1 MASGALPRLSK
12 DADPLKPHVPKM
24 PAQLPCAVQ
33 RLRNLARGARQ
44 RVSIGV
50 VALATMAGSAA
61 FAEVDLPEAD
71 RAEPITISA
80 EAANRWQQGAY
91 EVWVLRGN
99 CRIEQGKSS
108 ARSAQAV
115 LWIDHAAATNRQHSK
130 VIAYLEGDVTIEH
143 GRSDGPATLS
153 DQTWLGRFFTAGA
166 VEVHVAAAAGK
177 PDTLPEVYGRGQQ
190 RRHPPQ
196 ADTIRR
202 TQFTT
207 AEQFPGTVFPG
218 TVAPGTVG
226 EGLPAGSRRIRVF
239 QRSNTPVGAQW
250 FPDPNSNQWIA
261 VIDSGVNLIIDGLPE
276 FGSIDVSADRLVI
289 WTVGRQELDLR
300 GEAFQ
305 EADIP
310 LEVYMEGNIVF
321 RQAERVIRAERMYY
335 DVNQEKGTIIEAEIL
350 TPVPQYEGLLRLKA
364 DVIQQVAPNQ
374 YFAKDAF
381 LTSSRMGEPGYR
393 IQSGDIYFEDIQFP
407 AFNPFTGQPVIDP
420 ETHEQVIQHKKLAT
434 SRNNFLF
441 LGPVPVF
448 YWPALATNLEE
459 PTFYIRQ
466 AQVKSDSVFGT
477 QIITTFNGYELL
489 GIQNRPTGTDWDLSF
504 DYLSER
510 GLGLGTAFL
519 YNRDHFFNMQGPTTG
534 LIDVWGIEDRGLDN
548 LGLGRR
554 ALVPEKD
561 YRYRAFWQHRQQMAA
576 GYQLSG
582 EVGWISDRNFLEEY
596 YENEWDELKDE
607 TTGLELKR
615 SHDNVS
621 WSVTADAR
629 MNDFFTQTEWLPRAD
644 HFWLGQ
650 PLLRDKLT
658 WYEHSSAGFAR
669 YRVADGPTDP
679 NDQPFNL
686 LPWETTATGE
696 RLFTRQEIDWP
707 VQLGPFKVVPY
718 ALGELGHW
726 GQDVNGDDLQRAYCQ
741 TGVRASMPI
750 WRVDPTVENG
760 LLNLHGLAHK
770 VVFDVDF
777 SVADSNRDLDQLQLY
792 DPLDDDSVEAFR
804 RRFTGAPLLAPFDSR
819 SYALRTGMAGWVTAP
834 SPEIAGNL
842 TTMRFGMRHRW
853 QTKRGMPGNRHIID
867 WLVLDT
873 NATLFPDDDRDN
885 FGSALGLVDYN
896 LRWHIGDRLTFVSEG
911 IFDFF
916 DQGQQLVSFGGFL
929 NRPPRGSLY
938 LGVRLLEGPIDSKIV
953 SLSYG
958 YQMSPKWI
966 SSFGMSV
973 DLADD
978 LNIGQRF
985 AVTRIG
991 ESLLISAGFTVDA
1004 ARDNFGVTF
1013 AIEPRFLPKARLGR
1027 LGGAQI
1033 PPAGA
1038 YGLE

>member
-1 MASGALPRLSK
+1 M
-12 DADPLKPHVPKM
+12 
-24 PAQLPCAVQ
+24 PCAVE
-33 RLRNLARGARQ
+33 RLRNMARGVRRRIGA
-44 RVSIGV
+44 GV
-50 VALATMAGSAA
+50 VILATMAGSAA
-61 FAEVDLPEAD
+61 LAEVDMPEAD
-71 RAEPITISA
+71 RAEPIAISA

-99 CRIEQGKSS
+99 CCIRQGNSS
-108 ARSAQAV
+108 ARSAEAV
-115 LWIDHAAATNRQHSK
+115 LWIDHAAATSRQHSK
-130 VIAYLEGDVTIEH
+130 VIAYLEGDVTIE
-143 GRSDGPATLS
+143 RPRPDGPAASSNKTSLSDKTTLS
-153 DQTWLGRFFTAGA
+153 DKTWLGRFFTAAA
-166 VEVHVAAAAGK
+166 VEVHVAAAAGE
-177 PDTLPEVYGRGQQ
+177 PDVLPGIYQRGQQ
-190 RRHPPQ
+190 RRQPPQ
-196 ADTIRR
+196 VDTIRR

-207 AEQFPGTVFPG
+207 AEQFPGTLG
-218 TVAPGTVG
+218 GG
-226 EGLPAGSRRIRVF
+226 MPAGSRRIRVF

-261 VIDSGVNLIIDGLPE
+261 VIDSGVNLLIDGLPE

-289 WTVGRQELDLR
+289 WTVGLKELDLG
-300 GEAFQ
+300 GESFQ
-305 EADIP
+305 EKDIP
-310 LEVYMEGNIVF
+310 LEVYMEGDIVF
-321 RQAERVIRAERMYY
+321 RQGDRVIRAERMYY
-335 DVNQEKGTIIEAEIL
+335 DVTREKGTVIEAEIL

-364 DVIQQVAPNQ
+364 DVIQQVAPNR
-374 YFAKDAF
+374 YFAQNAF
-381 LTSSRMGEPGYR
+381 LTSSRMGQPGYR

-407 AFNPFTGQPVIDP
+407 AFDPFTGQPVIDP
-420 ETHEQVIQHKKLAT
+420 ETHEQVIHHKKLAT

-448 YWPALATNLEE
+448 YWPTLATNLEE

-466 AQVKSDSVFGT
+466 AEIKNDRVFGT
-477 QIITTFNGYELL
+477 QIITTFNAYELL
-489 GIQNRPTGTDWDLSF
+489 GIQNRPTGTEWDISL
-504 DYLSER
+504 DYLSRR
-510 GLGLGTAFL
+510 GLGHGTAFL
-519 YNRDHFFNMQGPTTG
+519 YSRDHLFNMLGPTTG
-534 LIDVWGIEDRGLDN
+534 LIDVWGIKDRGLDN
-548 LGLGRR
+548 LGRGRR

-561 YRYRAFWQHRQQMAA
+561 YRYRVFWQHRQQLAA

-607 TTGLELKR
+607 ATGLELKR
-615 SHDNVS
+615 SHDNVA

-650 PLLRDKLT
+650 PLLGDRLT

-669 YRVADGPTDP
+669 YRVADGPTDA
-679 NDQPFNL
+679 NDLPFNL
-686 LPWETTATGE
+686 LPWETPATGE
-696 RLFTRQEIDWP
+696 RFFTRQEIDWP
-707 VQLGPFKVVPY
+707 VQLGPVKLVPY
-718 ALGELGHW
+718 VLGELGHW
-726 GQDVNGDDLQRAYCQ
+726 GEDVNGDDLQRAYYQ
-741 TGVRASMPI
+741 TGVRASMPM

-770 VVFDVDF
+770 VVFDIDF
-777 SVADSNRDLDQLQLY
+777 STADSSRDLGELQLY

-804 RRFTGAPLLAPFDSR
+804 RRFTGAPLLAPQFDSR

-834 SPEIAGNL
+834 SPEIAGDL

-853 QTKRGMPGNRHIID
+853 QTKRGMPGNRRIID

-873 NATLFPDDDRDN
+873 NATLFPDDERDN
-885 FGSALGLVDYN
+885 FGEALGLLDYD
-896 LRWHIGDRLTFVSEG
+896 LRWHVGDRLTLVSDG

-916 DQGQQLVSFGGFL
+916 DQGQQLVTFGGFL

-938 LGVRLLEGPIDSKIV
+938 MGMRLLDGPIDSKIV

-958 YQMSPKWI
+958 YRMSPKWI

-991 ESLLISAGFTVDA
+991 ESLLISVGVTVDA
-1004 ARDNFGVTF
+1004 ARNNVGATF

-1027 LGGAQI
+1027 VGGAQI

-1038 YGLE
+1038 FGLE